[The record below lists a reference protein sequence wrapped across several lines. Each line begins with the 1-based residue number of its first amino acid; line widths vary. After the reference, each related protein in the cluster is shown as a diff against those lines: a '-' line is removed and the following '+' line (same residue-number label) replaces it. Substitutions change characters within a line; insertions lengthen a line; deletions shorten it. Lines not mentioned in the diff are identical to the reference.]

1 MSRILQRI
9 NNKAMKYVIIF
20 ISALTIEIVSTFYI
34 RSVAEANVY
43 GMLFFSFIAPFIGLP
58 FAGYMVESK
67 LWSERIKMAFA
78 MAIGYV
84 SGALIIINLI
94 LN

>member
-1 MSRILQRI
+1 V
-9 NNKAMKYVIIF
+9 KYVIIF

-67 LWSERIKMAFA
+67 FWSERIKMAFA

-94 LN
+94 LIK